1 MDDDY
6 IAEQDYYAQL
16 HYEQTLLE
24 EQMWKEIKAK
34 MQEEEDADD

>member
-6 IAEQDYYAQL
+6 ITEQDSYAQL

-24 EQMWKEIKAK
+24 EQM

>member
-6 IAEQDYYAQL
+6 ITEQDYYAQL

-24 EQMWKEIKAK
+24 QQQ
-34 MQEEEDADD
+34 MQEEEDGDD